1 MTLRGRASS
10 LALPDIY
17 VVLFGF
23 ILVVAALTWIVPAG
37 SYERAVLPNG
47 RESVVAGSYHV
58 IEQTPVGFMDI
69 VTAIP
74 VGLSDASSVVFLTLL
89 VGGSV
94 GVLRRTGVID
104 LGIGR
109 LMTLLRDRVEL
120 LIPALMGVFG
130 LIAAF
135 IGDAGARHCLPAHR
149 ASIDAATRL

>member
-1 MTLRGRASS
+1 VTVSQRTSRFE
-10 LALPDIY
+10 LPDIY
-17 VVLFGF
+17 VVLCGF

-37 SYERAVLPNG
+37 SYERTVLPNG

-58 IEQTPVGFMDI
+58 IEPTPVGFMDI

-74 VGLSDASSVVFLTLL
+74 VGLSEASSVVFLTLL

-104 LGIGR
+104 LGIRR
-109 LMTLLRDRVEL
+109 LMTWMNDRTEL
-120 LIPALMGVFG
+120 LIPALMGIFG

-135 IGDAGARHCLPAHR
+135 I
-149 ASIDAATRL
+149 

>member
-1 MTLRGRASS
+1 MTATRARFE
-10 LALPDIY
+10 LPDIY

-37 SYERAVLPNG
+37 EYERSVLPNG

-104 LGIGR
+104 LGIRR
-109 LMTLLRDRVEL
+109 LMTLMGDRVEL
-120 LIPALMGVFG
+120 LIPALMGAFG

-135 IGDAGARHCLPAHR
+135 IGTPGARHRLPANR
-149 ASIDAATRL
+149 APAHASARL